1 MLLAMRLNKKVILC
15 LLLCVFASLRGVF
28 PSYAQ
33 VRPVNDYGALGLAQL
48 LKRLNTTAS
57 VMMIGAHPDDED
69 SALIAY
75 LARGE
80 SARTAYLSLTRGDG
94 GQNIIGPEL
103 GEALGVLRTE
113 ELLQARR
120 LDGAE
125 QYFTRAY
132 DYGFSKTLAEAKS
145 KWPEEVI
152 KCDVV
157 RAIRLFRPLVVISR
171 FTGTPADGHGQ
182 HQYAG
187 YITPIAVKAAADPQQ
202 CTDAGT
208 PWQVLKFYVEQ
219 SFSDSKE
226 PTLKINTGQYDPIL
240 GRSYFEIAME
250 GRSMHRSQ
258 GEGRIEFHGDQFSGL
273 NLVKSSLRKVGEAN
287 TEFEKETSLFD
298 GIDTSIAGFAKRLDS
313 DNSFMGGHLK
323 KIQKPLRNA
332 HKDYL
337 LSNSRDLL
345 KDLLSSYTTL
355 AEGLQP
361 VFVSGNARLIS
372 NALSLRWATFQT
384 KQNELTD
391 AISRLLALQIDALAD
406 KETVAPG
413 ESLFVAVKTFLPSGS
428 ALKIKSIEL
437 SAPPTWMAVN
447 ADEPK
452 ENNAAFVKR
461 ETASKASFFNVKVS
475 PDAKPTQPYWLQ
487 SPREGDLYSWPTADY
502 LTLPFEPQPLKA
514 VVKAEIDGN
523 EVTFEQPVQFRY
535 ADPAR
540 GETRRD
546 VNVVPGLSVS
556 VDQNLLMLP
565 YSDKSQVRRV
575 MVSVVNNSA
584 QEQSG
589 SVLLQLDTV
598 PSWQVSAPLGS
609 TFSLKSKGAK
619 MTIPFEITVPPRQT
633 ASTIK
638 IRAIA
643 GLRDGLA
650 DRAMNVIAYPHIQT
664 HRYYTPAETKVNII
678 DLKTIPA
685 KIGYVMGSGDEIPES
700 IRQMGMDVS
709 LLDEKDLAAGDL
721 AKFDTIVVGI
731 RASETRPDMMSNK
744 QRLMDYVNNGGN
756 LIMQYQ
762 RGNFAQSGLPPY
774 PVDTNDKQGTTAGSV
789 ARVVDENAPVKILD
803 PAHPIFNFPNK
814 ITDEDFK
821 GWVQERNAYNL
832 VTFDPKYTPLL
843 ESHDAGEQENKGGLV
858 IAKVGKGNWVY
869 CSYSFFRQL
878 PAGVP
883 GAYRLFANLL
893 SLPKAGK

>member
-187 YITPIAVKAAADPQQ
+187 YMTPIAVKAAADPQQ
-202 CTDAGT
+202 CKESGE

-219 SFSDSKE
+219 GFGDNLPT
-226 PTLKINTGQYDPIL
+226 PTLRINTGQYDSIL

-258 GEGRIEFHGDQFSGL
+258 GEGRLELHGEQFSGL
-273 NLVKSSLRKVGEAN
+273 NLVDSKWPKV
-287 TEFEKETSLFD
+287 EKETSVFNGINTSLVEISSVTQD
-298 GIDTSIAGFAKRLDS
+298 GEEASA
-313 DNSFMGGHLK
+313 
-323 KIQKPLRNA
+323 RNA
-332 HKDYL
+332 SKLQDIVDQL
-337 LSNSRDLL
+337 TAVSETSNRFISV
-345 KDLLSSYTTL
+345 L
-355 AEGLQP
+355 AEGYKLSDQA
-361 VFVSGNARLIS
+361 ARFGS
-372 NALSLRWATFQT
+372 RNSATKDIFFS
-384 KQNELTD
+384 KRNEFAK
-391 AISRLLALQIDALAD
+391 AISLAAGLQIDALANS
-406 KETVAPG
+406 ETIVPG
-413 ESLFVAVKTFLPSGS
+413 ESLNVAVKTYLPQNSS
-428 ALKIKSIEL
+428 LKIKSIEM
-437 SAPPTWMAVN
+437 SVPPKWSLTKTEA
-447 ADEPK
+447 PK
-452 ENNAAFVKR
+452 EINSGFVRR
-461 ETASKASFFNVKVS
+461 ETATAGDYFNVLVPS
-475 PDAKPTQPYWLQ
+475 DADSTQPYWLL
-487 SPREGDLYSWPTADY
+487 SPREGDFYKWPDANY
-502 LTLPFEPQPLKA
+502 LTLPFQPPSIKA
-514 VVKAEIDGN
+514 VVTANVDGAEIKL
-523 EVTFEQPVQFRY
+523 EQPVQFRY

-540 GETRRD
+540 GEIRRD

-762 RGNFAQSGLPPY
+762 RGNFAQSGLLPY

-789 ARVVDENAPVKILD
+789 ARVVDENAPVEMLD
-803 PAHPIFNFPNK
+803 PANPIFNFPNK